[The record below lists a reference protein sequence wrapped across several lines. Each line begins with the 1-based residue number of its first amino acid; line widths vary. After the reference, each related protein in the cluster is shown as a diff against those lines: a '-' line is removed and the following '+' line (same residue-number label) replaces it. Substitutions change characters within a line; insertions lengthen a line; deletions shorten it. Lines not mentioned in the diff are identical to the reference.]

1 MHLARIPGLGSL
13 LFRDALCRINES
25 GKKTAYLTF
34 DDGPI
39 PEVTPA
45 ILDILYKYGVK
56 ATFFCVGDNVR
67 KYPEIFQ
74 RLIKEGHTIGN
85 HTFHHMDG
93 WKASDEDYI
102 RDIAQCAELVKSN
115 LFRPPYGRIK
125 FSQYKRVKE
134 KYKVVL
140 WDVLSGDY
148 DMSLSGQ
155 KCFDIVKKNTRPGT
169 ILVFHDN
176 IKAQNKI
183 PELLTKTLDFMR
195 DSGYMLKPLSLTI

>member
-25 GKKTAYLTF
+25 DKKVAYLTF

-39 PEVTPA
+39 PEVTPT
-45 ILDILYKYGVK
+45 ILDILSKYGVK

-67 KYPEIFQ
+67 KHPEIFQ

-93 WKASDEDYI
+93 WKASDENYI
-102 RDIAQCAELVKSN
+102 SDIAQCAELVKSN
-115 LFRPPYGRIK
+115 LFRPPYGRLK

-134 KYKVVL
+134 KYKIVL

-155 KCFDIVKKNTRPGT
+155 KCFEIVKKNTRPGS

-183 PELLTKTLDFMR
+183 SELLTKTLDYMG
-195 DSGYMLKPLSLTI
+195 DSGYMLKPLSSTI

>member
-13 LFRDALCRINES
+13 LFREAFCRINEN

-45 ILDILYKYGVK
+45 ILDILSRYKVK
-56 ATFFCVGDNVR
+56 ATFFCVGDNVK

-74 RLIKEGHTIGN
+74 RLIAEGHTVGN

-93 WKASDEDYI
+93 WKTNDDNYMQ
-102 RDIAQCAELVKSN
+102 DVAQCAELVKSN

-125 FSQYKRVKE
+125 FNQYKHIKE
-134 KYKVVL
+134 KYKVIL

-148 DMSLSGQ
+148 DSRLDAQ
-155 KCFDIVKKNTRPGT
+155 KCFGIIKKHTRPGS

-176 IKAQNKI
+176 VKTQNKI

-195 DSGYMLKPLSLTI
+195 DSGYTLKPISPTI

>member
-45 ILDILYKYGVK
+45 ILDILSKYGVK

-85 HTFHHMDG
+85 HTFHHMNG
-93 WKASDEDYI
+93 WKASDEKYI

-155 KCFDIVKKNTRPGT
+155 KCFDIVKKNTRPGS